1 MNPLQIPAP
10 PISGFTIG
18 GFTIHF
24 YAFCVLAGILVAAW
38 LARRRFTARGGDA
51 DRFDSMIFIIVL
63 VGIAG
68 ARLYHVITDYQ
79 LYFGPGRDPL
89 QAFNIRNGGLGIWGG
104 VILGGLA
111 AWLLCRRHKLDFGS
125 FADVLAPALLFAQ
138 AIGRLGNWF
147 NQELF
152 GRPTDLPWGLYVD
165 PRYRPPG
172 YESYETFQPTFAYEM
187 VWNTAGGLLLLWA
200 EKRFNLGRGKL
211 FTCYVL
217 WYTLGRFF
225 IEGLRID
232 PVNHLGGWRVNSVVS
247 VVCFVTAAILL
258 VWQLRKRPGVML
270 WPFGFAEPG
279 AGLHPARPRAE
290 LLAPDGTVVAPVSKV
305 RSASARA
312 DTPPA

>member
-10 PISGFTIG
+10 PISGFTVG

-279 AGLHPARPRAE
+279 AGLHPVRPRAE

-305 RSASARA
+305 RSASARV
-312 DTPPA
+312 DKPPA

>member
-10 PISGFTIG
+10 PISGFTVG
-18 GFTIHF
+18 GFTIHC